1 MKKKV
6 LFAAYSLD
14 VGGIET
20 ALVTLLNYLKDKYD
34 ITLAL
39 EKKQGIFLDKI
50 PESVKIIEYR
60 ISESKNPIIRK
71 IQNAFK
77 QSVFKLK
84 YKNKFDASVCYA
96 TYSLPCSFMAR
107 NASKKAFL
115 WVHNNYMNFY
125 DDNILKYRKFFKD
138 LKVYDY
144 KNIVFVSKLDKRV
157 FVAQFPECSKKAIV
171 CNNLIDYKSII
182 EKSDEIIDDMKKED
196 IPTFINV
203 GRHDE
208 KQKKLSRI
216 INVTKKLN
224 SEGYKFRVIF
234 VGKGTDTREY
244 KELAK
249 KTKNIEFL
257 GAKKNPYPYLKLS
270 DCFLMSSQFEGY
282 PVVLVESQILGKPI
296 VTTDISDA
304 KEDIDKKYG
313 IVVENSETGV
323 YKGMKEYL
331 DNGFKTKDFDAEKY
345 NQDIIEKIDKIL
357 G

>member
-1 MKKKV
+1 MKKKI

-20 ALVTLLNYLKDKYD
+20 ALVTLLDYLKDKYE

-50 PESVKIIEYR
+50 PESVKIIEYK
-60 ISESKNPIIRK
+60 ISDSKTPLIRK

-77 QSVFKLK
+77 QIAFKIK
-84 YKNKFDASVCYA
+84 YKNKFDSSVCYA
-96 TYSLPCSFMAR
+96 TYSFPCSFMAR
-107 NASKKAFL
+107 NASKKSFL

-144 KNIVFVSKLDKRV
+144 KNIIFVSKMDKRV
-157 FVAQFPECSKKAIV
+157 FTAQFPECSKKAIV

-182 EKSDEIIDDMKKED
+182 KKSEEQIDDLKKED
-196 IPTFINV
+196 VPVFINI

-216 INVTKKLN
+216 INATKKLN
-224 SEGYKFRVIF
+224 SEGYKFKVVF
-234 VGKGTDTREY
+234 VGKGTDTNMY
-244 KELAK
+244 KDLAK

-257 GAKKNPYPYLKLS
+257 GAKKNPYPYLRIA
-270 DCFLMSSQFEGY
+270 DCFIMSSQFEGY

-304 KEDIDKKYG
+304 KEDINEKYG
-313 IVVENSETGV
+313 IVVENSEIGV
-323 YKGMKEYL
+323 YKGMKEFL
-331 DNGFKTKDFDAEKY
+331 DKNFVPNKFDAEKY
-345 NQDIIEKIDKIL
+345 NKEIIEKIDKIL

>member
-20 ALVTLLNYLKDKYD
+20 ALVTLLNYLNDKYD

-50 PESVKIIEYR
+50 PENVKVIEYK
-60 ISESKNPIIRK
+60 ISESKNPLIRK
-71 IQNAFK
+71 IQNFVK
-77 QSVFKLK
+77 QLMFKLK
-84 YKNKFDASVCYA
+84 YKNKFDSSVCYA
-96 TYSLPCSFMAR
+96 TYSFPCSFMAR
-107 NASKKAFL
+107 NASKNAFL

-125 DDNILKYRKFFKD
+125 EDNILKYRKFFKD

-144 KNIVFVSKLDKRV
+144 KNIIFVSKLDKRV
-157 FVAQFPECSKKAIV
+157 FAAQFPECSKKAMV

-182 EKSDEIIDDMKKED
+182 KKSEEPIEDMKKEEVK
-196 IPTFINV
+196 TFINI

-216 INVTKKLN
+216 INATKKLN
-224 SEGYKFRVIF
+224 NEGYKFRVVF
-234 VGKGTDTREY
+234 VGKGSDTKEY
-244 KELAK
+244 KELSK

-257 GAKKNPYPYLKLS
+257 GAKKNPYPYLQLA
-270 DCFLMSSQFEGY
+270 DCFIMSSQFEGY

-296 VTTDISDA
+296 VTTDISDV
-304 KEDIDKKYG
+304 KEDIDGKYG
-313 IVVENSETGV
+313 IVVDNSETGV
-323 YKGMKEYL
+323 YKGMKEFL
-331 DNGFKTKDFDAEKY
+331 DKSFISEKFDAEKY